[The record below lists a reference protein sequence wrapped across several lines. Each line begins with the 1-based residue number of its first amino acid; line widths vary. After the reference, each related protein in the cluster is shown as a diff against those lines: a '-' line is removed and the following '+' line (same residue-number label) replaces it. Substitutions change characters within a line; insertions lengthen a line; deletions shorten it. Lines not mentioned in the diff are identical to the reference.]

1 MEKEQLERYR
11 SQKEEIQELQYKLE
25 HLGEG
30 DSLIGND
37 TIFDYSTGY
46 PRAQA
51 VVGYDYEKHSRL
63 RNRYTDRI
71 QKMQADCDET
81 EQWIEAIPD
90 SLTRRIFRMR
100 YIEGMTL
107 KQVGNR
113 VHMDKSTVGRK
124 IDSFLKVATHATNAH
139 L

>member
-1 MEKEQLERYR
+1 MEKKQLERYR

-37 TIFDYSTGY
+37 TIFNYSTGY

-71 QKMQADCDET
+71 QKMQADCDEV

-90 SLTRRIFRMR
+90 SLTRRIFRMC
-100 YIEGMTL
+100 YIDGMTQAQIG
-107 KQVGNR
+107 KR
-113 VHMDKSTVGRK
+113 VHLDRSRVSRK
-124 IDSFLKVATHATNAH
+124 IDNFLKNAH
-139 L
+139 KAQKAHL

>member
-71 QKMQADCDET
+71 QKLQADCDEV

-90 SLTRRIFRMR
+90 SLTRRIFRMC
-100 YIEGMTL
+100 YIDGMTQAQIG
-107 KQVGNR
+107 KK
-113 VHMDKSTVGRK
+113 VHLDQCNVSRK
-124 IDSFLKVATHATNAH
+124 IANYLKIA
-139 L
+139 

>member
-30 DSLIGND
+30 DNLIGND

-51 VVGYDYEKHSRL
+51 VVGYDYEKHCRL
-63 RNRYTDRI
+63 STRYMDRI
-71 QKMQADCDET
+71 QKLQADCDET

-90 SLTRRIFRMR
+90 SLTRRIFRMC
-100 YIEGMTL
+100 YIDGMTQAQIG
-107 KQVGNR
+107 KK
-113 VHMDKSTVGRK
+113 VHLDQCNVSRK
-124 IDSFLKVATHATNAH
+124 IANYLKIA
-139 L
+139 